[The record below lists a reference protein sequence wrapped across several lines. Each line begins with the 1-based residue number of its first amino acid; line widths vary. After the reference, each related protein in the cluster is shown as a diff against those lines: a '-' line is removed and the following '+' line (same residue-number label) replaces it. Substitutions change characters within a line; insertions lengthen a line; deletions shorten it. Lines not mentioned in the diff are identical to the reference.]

1 MKDDI
6 ELILIVLFSAVISWL
21 MSCGLFKLITMIFPV
36 TFTWGKATIFWV
48 ALVILYNLGFGR
60 RE

>member
-1 MKDDI
+1 
-6 ELILIVLFSAVISWL
+6 VLFSAVVSWL

-36 TFTWGKATIFWV
+36 AFTWGKATIFWV

-60 RE
+60 RQ